1 MLLTMGLLAV
11 LYLGFLAVL
20 LTMHVSQMAII
31 LFMGGFM
38 FLQYYYSDKM
48 ILSSMGAKIVTE
60 SEEPELHDIVRRLCQ
75 NADLPMPRIA
85 VVKTSMPNAFATGRN
100 QKNAV
105 VAVTTG
111 LRARLDNNELE
122 AVLAHELTHVKN
134 RDMMVMTIA
143 TFLSS
148 MAQILVQWLPFLGGG
163 DRDRDSGSNFIV
175 LFLVSLVVWIVSFIL
190 IRTLSRYR
198 EFAADRGAAIITGQP
213 SHLVSALKKISG
225 FRVPTEDLRKV
236 EGPVSALYHACN
248 IRIVLHETFLHSPT
262 PGSKDCCSAEDRDGT
277 GGLRWGFWTP
287 SWERHGFPRPG
298 RTSSLPSPPPP
309 SL

>member
-1 MLLTMGLLAV
+1 MLLTMGLLLV

-20 LTMHVSQMAII
+20 ITMNVSQMVII

-38 FLQYYYSDKM
+38 FLQYFFSDKM
-48 ILSSMGAKIVTE
+48 ILSSMGAKIVSE
-60 SEEPELHDIVRRLCQ
+60 SEAPKLHQIVSRLCA

-85 VVKTSMPNAFATGRN
+85 IMKTSMPNAFATGRN

-111 LRARLDNNELE
+111 IMERLDNNELE

-148 MAQILVQWLPFLGGG
+148 MAQILVQWLPFMSGGS
-163 DRDRDSGSNFIV
+163 RDRDSGSNFIV

-198 EFAADRGAAIITGQP
+198 EFAADRGSAILTGQP

-236 EGPVSALYHACN
+236 EGPVSALFITPAISGSSFMRLFSTHPTLEA
-248 IRIVLHETFLHSPT
+248 RIAALQKIEMELE
-262 PGSKDCCSAEDRDGT
+262 A
-277 GGLRWGFWTP
+277 
-287 SWERHGFPRPG
+287 
-298 RTSSLPSPPPP
+298 
-309 SL
+309 

>member
-1 MLLTMGLLAV
+1 MKRWKSDRGLEARMLLTMFLLGV

-20 LTMHVSQMAII
+20 LSMGVSQMVII

-38 FLQYYYSDKM
+38 FLQYFYSDKL

-60 SEEPELHDIVRRLCQ
+60 SEEPRLHQIVSRLCA

-85 VVKTSMPNAFATGRN
+85 IVKTNMPNAFATGRN

-111 LRARLDNNELE
+111 IMERLDNNELE

-148 MAQILVQWLPFLGGG
+148 MAQILVQWLPFFGGG
-163 DRDRDSGSNFIV
+163 SRDRDSGSNFIV

-198 EFAADRGAAIITGQP
+198 EFAADRGSAIMTGQP

-236 EGPVSALYHACN
+236 EGPVSALFITPAISGSSFMRLFSTHPTLEA
-248 IRIVLHETFLHSPT
+248 RIAALQKIEMELE
-262 PGSKDCCSAEDRDGT
+262 A
-277 GGLRWGFWTP
+277 
-287 SWERHGFPRPG
+287 
-298 RTSSLPSPPPP
+298 
-309 SL
+309 

>member
-1 MLLTMGLLAV
+1 L
-11 LYLGFLAVL
+11 
-20 LTMHVSQMAII
+20 II

-38 FLQYYYSDKM
+38 FLQYFFSDKM
-48 ILSSMGAKIVTE
+48 ILASMGAKIVTE
-60 SEEPELHDIVRRLCQ
+60 SEEPTLHQIVSRLCA

-111 LRARLDNNELE
+111 IMARLDNNELE

-148 MAQILVQWLPFLGGG
+148 MAQILVQWLPFFGGG
-163 DRDRDSGSNFIV
+163 SRDRDSGSNFIV

-198 EFAADRGAAIITGQP
+198 EFAADRGAAIMTGQP

-236 EGPVSALYHACN
+236 EGPVSALFITPAITGSSIMRLFSTHPTLEA
-248 IRIVLHETFLHSPT
+248 RIAALQKIEMELE
-262 PGSKDCCSAEDRDGT
+262 A
-277 GGLRWGFWTP
+277 
-287 SWERHGFPRPG
+287 
-298 RTSSLPSPPPP
+298 
-309 SL
+309 

>member
-1 MLLTMGLLAV
+1 MLLTMFLLGV

-20 LTMHVSQMAII
+20 LSMHVSQMVII

-38 FLQYYYSDKM
+38 FLQYFFSDKM
-48 ILSSMGAKIVTE
+48 ILASMGAKIVTE
-60 SEEPELHDIVRRLCQ
+60 SEAPKLHQIVSRLCA

-111 LRARLDNNELE
+111 IMERLDNNELE

-148 MAQILVQWLPFLGGG
+148 MAQILVQWLPFMGGG
-163 DRDRDSGSNFIV
+163 SRDRDSGSNFIV

-198 EFAADRGAAIITGQP
+198 EFAADRGAAIMTGQP
-213 SHLVSALKKISG
+213 SNLVSALKKISG

-236 EGPVSALYHACN
+236 EGPVSALFITPAISGSSFMRLFSTH
-248 IRIVLHETFLHSPT
+248 PT
-262 PGSKDCCSAEDRDGT
+262 LEDRIAA
-277 GGLRWGFWTP
+277 LQKI
-287 SWERHGFPRPG
+287 EME
-298 RTSSLPSPPPP
+298 LEA
-309 SL
+309 

>member
-1 MLLTMGLLAV
+1 MRRWKSDRGLEARMLLTMGLLTV

-20 LTMHVSQMAII
+20 LTMGVSRMGII
-31 LFMGGFM
+31 LFMGAFM
-38 FLQYYYSDKM
+38 FLQYFFSDKM

-60 SEEPELHDIVRRLCQ
+60 SEMPELHQIVSRLCA
-75 NADLPMPRIA
+75 NADLPMPKIA

-111 LRARLDNNELE
+111 IMERLNNSELE

-148 MAQILVQWLPFLGGG
+148 IAQIMVQWLPFLGGG

-175 LFLVSLVVWIVSFIL
+175 MFLVSLVVWIVSFIL

-198 EFAADRGAAIITGQP
+198 EFAADRGAAIMTGQP
-213 SHLVSALKKISG
+213 SNLVSALKKISG
-225 FRVPTEDLRKV
+225 FRVPTEDLRRV
-236 EGPVSALYHACN
+236 EGPVSALFITPALSGSSFMRLFSTHPTLEA
-248 IRIVLHETFLHSPT
+248 RIAALQKIEMELE
-262 PGSKDCCSAEDRDGT
+262 A
-277 GGLRWGFWTP
+277 
-287 SWERHGFPRPG
+287 
-298 RTSSLPSPPPP
+298 
-309 SL
+309 

>member
-1 MLLTMGLLAV
+1 MLLTMFLLGV
-11 LYLGFLAVL
+11 LYLGFLAFL
-20 LTMHVSQMAII
+20 LSMHVSQMEII

-38 FLQYYYSDKM
+38 FLQYFYSDKM
-48 ILSSMGAKIVTE
+48 ILKSMGAKIVTE
-60 SEEPELHDIVRRLCQ
+60 REEPELHQIVSRLCA
-75 NADLPMPRIA
+75 NANLPMPKVA

-111 LRARLDNNELE
+111 LRERLDNNELE

-148 MAQILVQWLPFLGGG
+148 IAQILVQWLPFLGGG
-163 DRDRDSGSNFIV
+163 GGDRDSDSGSNFIV

-198 EFAADRGAAIITGQP
+198 EFAADRGAAILTGQP
-213 SHLVSALKKISG
+213 SNLVSALKKISG

-236 EGPVSALYHACN
+236 EGPVSALF
-248 IRIVLHETFLHSPT
+248 IT
-262 PGSKDCCSAEDRDGT
+262 PALSG
-277 GGLRWGFWTP
+277 
-287 SWERHGFPRPG
+287 
-298 RTSSLPSPPPP
+298 SSLMRLFSTHPT
-309 SL
+309 LEARIAALQKIEMELEA

>member
-20 LTMHVSQMAII
+20 LTMHVSQMVII

-38 FLQYYYSDKM
+38 FLQYFFSDKM
-48 ILSSMGAKIVTE
+48 ILRSMGAKIVTE
-60 SEEPELHDIVRRLCQ
+60 SEEPELHQIVSRLCA
-75 NADLPMPRIA
+75 NADLPMPKIA

-111 LRARLDNNELE
+111 IMERLDNNELE

-148 MAQILVQWLPFLGGG
+148 MAQILVQWLPFFGGG
-163 DRDRDSGSNFIV
+163 K
-175 LFLVSLVVWIVSFIL
+175 
-190 IRTLSRYR
+190 SRSR
-198 EFAADRGAAIITGQP
+198 
-213 SHLVSALKKISG
+213 
-225 FRVPTEDLRKV
+225 FRQQ
-236 EGPVSALYHACN
+236 
-248 IRIVLHETFLHSPT
+248 LHSAV
-262 PGSKDCCSAEDRDGT
+262 PGLP
-277 GGLRWGFWTP
+277 GGLDSELHSHSHP
-287 SWERHGFPRPG
+287 LPVPG
-298 RTSSLPSPPPP
+298 VRSRQRRSNHDRAAVASRLCSEEDQR
-309 SL
+309 L

>member
-1 MLLTMGLLAV
+1 MRRWKSDRGLEVRMLLTMGLLAV
-11 LYLGFLAVL
+11 LYLGFLAIL
-20 LTMHVSQMAII
+20 LSMGVSQMVII

-38 FLQYYYSDKM
+38 FLQYFYSDKL
-48 ILSSMGAKIVTE
+48 ILRSMGAKIVTE
-60 SEEPELHDIVRRLCQ
+60 SEEPQLHQIVSRLCA
-75 NADLPMPRIA
+75 NADLPMPKIA

-111 LRARLDNNELE
+111 IMARLDNNELE

-134 RDMMVMTIA
+134 RDMMVMTVA

-148 MAQILVQWLPFLGGG
+148 MAQILVQWLPFFGGG
-163 DRDRDSGSNFIV
+163 SRDRDSGSNFIV

-198 EFAADRGAAIITGQP
+198 EFAADRGSAIMTGQP
-213 SHLVSALKKISG
+213 SQLISALKKISG

-236 EGPVSALYHACN
+236 EGAVSALFITPAVSGSSFMRLFSTHPTLEARIAALQN
-248 IRIVLHETFLHSPT
+248 IEMEME
-262 PGSKDCCSAEDRDGT
+262 A
-277 GGLRWGFWTP
+277 
-287 SWERHGFPRPG
+287 
-298 RTSSLPSPPPP
+298 
-309 SL
+309 

>member
-1 MLLTMGLLAV
+1 MRRWKSDRGLEVRMLLTMSLLAV

-20 LTMHVSQMAII
+20 LSMHVSQMVII

-38 FLQYYYSDKM
+38 FLQYFYSDKM
-48 ILSSMGAKIVTE
+48 ILRSMGAKIVTE
-60 SEEPELHDIVRRLCQ
+60 SEEPELHQIVSRLCA
-75 NADLPMPRIA
+75 NADLPMPKIA

-111 LRARLDNNELE
+111 IMARLDNNELE

-148 MAQILVQWLPFLGGG
+148 MAQILVQWLPFFGGG
-163 DRDRDSGSNFIV
+163 SRDRDSGSNFIV

-198 EFAADRGAAIITGQP
+198 EFAADRGAAIMTGQP

-225 FRVPTEDLRKV
+225 FKVPTEDLRKV
-236 EGPVSALYHACN
+236 EGPVSALFITPAISGSSFMRLFSTHPTLEARIAALQN
-248 IRIVLHETFLHSPT
+248 IEMELE
-262 PGSKDCCSAEDRDGT
+262 A
-277 GGLRWGFWTP
+277 
-287 SWERHGFPRPG
+287 
-298 RTSSLPSPPPP
+298 
-309 SL
+309 

>member
-1 MLLTMGLLAV
+1 MKRWKSDRGLEARMLLTMGLLAV

-20 LTMHVSQMAII
+20 LTMHVSQMVII

-38 FLQYYYSDKM
+38 FLQYFFSDKM
-48 ILSSMGAKIVTE
+48 ILASMGAKIVTE
-60 SEEPELHDIVRRLCQ
+60 SEAPKLHQIVSRLCA
-75 NADLPMPRIA
+75 NADLPMPKIA

-111 LRARLDNNELE
+111 IMERLDNNELE

-148 MAQILVQWLPFLGGG
+148 MAQILVQWLPFFGGG
-163 DRDRDSGSNFIV
+163 SRDRDSGSNFIV

-198 EFAADRGAAIITGQP
+198 EFAADRGAAIMTGQP

-236 EGPVSALYHACN
+236 EGPVSALFITPAISGSSFMRLFSTHPTLEA
-248 IRIVLHETFLHSPT
+248 RIAALQKIEMELE
-262 PGSKDCCSAEDRDGT
+262 A
-277 GGLRWGFWTP
+277 
-287 SWERHGFPRPG
+287 
-298 RTSSLPSPPPP
+298 
-309 SL
+309 

>member
-1 MLLTMGLLAV
+1 MLLTMFLLGV

-20 LTMHVSQMAII
+20 LTMHVSQMLII

-38 FLQYYYSDKM
+38 FLQYFFSDKM
-48 ILSSMGAKIVTE
+48 VLASMGAKIVTE
-60 SEEPELHDIVRRLCQ
+60 SEEPKLHQIVSRLCA
-75 NADLPMPRIA
+75 NADLPVPKIA
-85 VVKTSMPNAFATGRN
+85 VVKTSMPNAFAAGRN

-111 LRARLDNNELE
+111 LAAQLDDNELE

-163 DRDRDSGSNFIV
+163 SRDRDSGSNFIA

-198 EFAADRGAAIITGQP
+198 EFAADRGAAIMTGQP
-213 SHLVSALKKISG
+213 FHLVSALKKISG

-236 EGPVSALYHACN
+236 EGPVSALF
-248 IRIVLHETFLHSPT
+248 IT
-262 PGSKDCCSAEDRDGT
+262 PALSG
-277 GGLRWGFWTP
+277 
-287 SWERHGFPRPG
+287 
-298 RTSSLPSPPPP
+298 SSLMRLFSTHPT
-309 SL
+309 LAARIAALQKIEMELEA

>member
-1 MLLTMGLLAV
+1 MRIWKSDRGLEARMLLTMFLLGV

-20 LTMHVSQMAII
+20 LSLHVSQMGII

-38 FLQYYYSDKM
+38 FLQYFYSDKM
-48 ILSSMGAKIVTE
+48 ILKSMGAKIVSE
-60 SEEPELHDIVRRLCQ
+60 SEEPELHQIVSRLCS
-75 NADLPMPRIA
+75 NANLPMPKVA

-111 LRARLDNNELE
+111 LRERLDNNELE

-148 MAQILVQWLPFLGGG
+148 IAQILVQWLPFLGGG
-163 DRDRDSGSNFIV
+163 GGDRDSDSGSNFIV

-198 EFAADRGAAIITGQP
+198 EFAADRGAAILTGQP
-213 SHLVSALKKISG
+213 SNLVSALKKISG

-236 EGPVSALYHACN
+236 EGPVSALF
-248 IRIVLHETFLHSPT
+248 IT
-262 PGSKDCCSAEDRDGT
+262 PALSG
-277 GGLRWGFWTP
+277 
-287 SWERHGFPRPG
+287 
-298 RTSSLPSPPPP
+298 SSLMRLFSTHPT
-309 SL
+309 LEARIAALQKIEMELEA

>member
-1 MLLTMGLLAV
+1 MLLTMFLLGV

-20 LTMHVSQMAII
+20 LTMHVSQMVII

-38 FLQYYYSDKM
+38 FLQYFFSDKM
-48 ILSSMGAKIVTE
+48 ILRSMGAKIVTE
-60 SEEPELHDIVRRLCQ
+60 SEEPKLHQIVSRLCA
-75 NADLPMPRIA
+75 NADLPMPKIA
-85 VVKTSMPNAFATGRN
+85 VVKASMPNAFATGRN

-111 LRARLDNNELE
+111 IMERLDNNELE

-163 DRDRDSGSNFIV
+163 SRDRDSGSNFIV

-198 EFAADRGAAIITGQP
+198 EFAADRGSAIMTGQP

-225 FRVPTEDLRKV
+225 FRVPTVDLRKV
-236 EGPVSALYHACN
+236 EGPVSALFITPAISGSSFMRLFSTHPTLEA
-248 IRIVLHETFLHSPT
+248 RIDALQKIEMELE
-262 PGSKDCCSAEDRDGT
+262 A
-277 GGLRWGFWTP
+277 
-287 SWERHGFPRPG
+287 
-298 RTSSLPSPPPP
+298 
-309 SL
+309 